1 MSQGNT
7 SSKLGELINV
17 EEEVN
22 QQEFESKRILR
33 GVEKRISEG
42 RPNLFDLFFVNSG
55 ALPSQLPLI
64 CASYVLLNPDGV
76 SKFIGLKTPKPI
88 TQKELQETK
97 ELAQILAPY
106 TKYWEYIVVI
116 LEQKLQEHPDNL
128 LTDIMNDILTF
139 DQQKDVSIAEKEMR
153 CNLILTNLKN
163 DIEDHQEFYQQL
175 YHKLRFL
182 LAISWFDNFHKT
194 LLKKYLDIIPHR
206 DLVEVPEGDV
216 TLYTKAQRRFRAR
229 VLQQEN
235 GSNIFNKIAKQFF
248 DTRYLVKAESKSA
261 HRTPSEDIEGLQY
274 WGDEE
279 QLFDDIIEL
288 NYDGMVRNTKNKTVP
303 DYEAI
308 VYMGHD
314 WNEHNRKRFNLDN
327 LPETT
332 VRGYRFKIFYPNLVD
347 KNTAPNFSLQPNLV
361 KYCTT
366 QADNRYRY
374 TAIVFNAGAPYLP
387 IAFRIVDKKW
397 DVYRNGG
404 FQSSFHNGVFVFQI
418 SFRASLYYQGYLPAQ
433 LY

>member
-1 MSQGNT
+1 MIQENSQQNPNVD
-7 SSKLGELINV
+7 GEV
-17 EEEVN
+17 D
-22 QQEFESKRILR
+22 QKEFETKRILR
-33 GVEKRISEG
+33 GVQKRIAED
-42 RPNLFDLFFVNSG
+42 RPILFDLFFINSG
-55 ALPSQLPLI
+55 ALESQLPLI

-88 TQKELQETK
+88 TQKEIQDTK
-97 ELAQILAPY
+97 ELAQRLAPY

-128 LTDIMNDILTF
+128 LTDMMNEILNY
-139 DQQKDVSIAEKEMR
+139 DQQKGVSIAEKEMR
-153 CNLILTNLKN
+153 CNLLLTNLKN
-163 DIEDHQEFYQQL
+163 DLEDHQEFYQQL
-175 YHKLRFL
+175 YHKLRFY
-182 LAISWFDNFHKT
+182 LAISWFDNYHKA
-194 LLKKYLDIIPHR
+194 LLKKYLEILPHR
-206 DLVEVPEGDV
+206 DLIEVPEGDI
-216 TLYTKAQRRFRAR
+216 TMYTKAQRRFRAR

-235 GSNIFNKIAKQFF
+235 GNNLLNKIAKQYF
-248 DTRYLVKAESKSA
+248 DTRHMLKIESRSA
-261 HRTPSEDIEGLQY
+261 NRTQTDEIEGLQY

-279 QLFDDIIEL
+279 REFNDIIEIDYQKL
-288 NYDGMVRNTKNKTVP
+288 INANNKMTLP
-303 DYEAI
+303 EYEAI

-327 LPETT
+327 LPEAT
-332 VRGYRFKIFYPNLVD
+332 VRGYRFRIFYPSLVN
-347 KNTAPNFSLQPNLV
+347 KNKAPSFNLQPDLI

-366 QADNRYRY
+366 KADNRYRY
-374 TAIVFNAGAPYLP
+374 TAIVFDAGPPYLP

-418 SFRASLYYQGYLPAQ
+418 SFKASLYYQGYLPMQ